1 MFLRFALLLLGR
13 LRPKRSCN
21 GYLVTEMLRELY
33 SFAAKPL
40 GFSILSGDGIL
51 TSLVTLL
58 QATCDGLAA
67 SLFLCG
73 RARRDVRSKCEH
85 EQQQC
90 GQPNQLLHVQPPED
104 E

>member
-1 MFLRFALLLLGR
+1 MFLSFRLLVLGR
-13 LRPKRSCN
+13 LCLKRSCN

-33 SFAAKPL
+33 SFAAKPI

-58 QATCDGLAA
+58 QATCDGGFTA
-67 SLFLCG
+67 SLFLRG
-73 RARRDVRSKCEH
+73 RARRDVPSKCEH

-90 GQPNQLLHVQPPED
+90 GQPNHLLHI
-104 E
+104 